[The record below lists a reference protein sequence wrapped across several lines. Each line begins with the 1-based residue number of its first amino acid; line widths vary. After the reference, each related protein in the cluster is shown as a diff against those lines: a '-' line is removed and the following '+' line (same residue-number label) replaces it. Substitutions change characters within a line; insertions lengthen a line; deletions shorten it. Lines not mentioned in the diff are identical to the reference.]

1 MDTQSYLLAASR
13 SVFEGCK
20 ETVLM
25 YVRQQMLVCSKVSKL
40 VPVLALHICQLAQRL
55 QRAAQQI
62 FLQRQTWSS
71 SGNETRFNRRHSGGS
86 PTVLHQSS
94 KHVRQDDHWRC
105 LVVVVELLV
114 VHGGSR
120 SVSYNLFLQV

>member
-13 SVFEGCK
+13 SVCEGCK
-20 ETVLM
+20 ETVLE

-40 VPVLALHICQLAQRL
+40 VPVLALHTCQLAQRL

-62 FLQRQTWSS
+62 FLQRQTWSL

-86 PTVLHQSS
+86 PAVLHNSS
-94 KHVRQDDHWRC
+94 KHVRQDMLMTIGDVWWWWWNC
-105 LVVVVELLV
+105 SLCMVEA
-114 VHGGSR
+114 G
-120 SVSYNLFLQV
+120 VSHTA